1 MKGAFDSLDREHRA
15 LQNTLKGC
23 EQAIVRHQRAARE
36 LKIALQRAETIVEE
50 LQDALDQD
58 AVEEG
63 RLDVLKSGLEEAESD
78 KTIEAN
84 SYEEA
89 IIGRDKLSELMKI
102 KVEQLQG
109 LDSRMADAEVKTRKA
124 DSKALR
130 LSNQRQSALQE
141 KNSTIQVLEDAKDRK
156 KDIEDARQENAGR
169 VGSFKEQASQFC
181 ARVPIDPGETA
192 KSLDSKLR
200 KFTADI
206 ERYEAQ
212 SVGVNQNSLY
222 RMANIMI
229 GLAVTERRLVKM

>member
-1 MKGAFDSLDREHRA
+1 M
-15 LQNTLKGC
+15 KGC
-23 EQAIVRHQRAARE
+23 EQAIVRHQRAVRE

-63 RLDVLKSGLEEAESD
+63 RLDVLKSGLKEAESD
-78 KTIEAN
+78 KTVEAN

-89 IIGRDKLSELMKI
+89 VIGRDKLSELMKI

-109 LDSRMADAEVKTRKA
+109 IDARMAEAEVKVRKA
-124 DSKALR
+124 ESKALR

-141 KNSTIQVLEDAKDRK
+141 KNSTIQLLEDAKDRK
-156 KDIEDARQENAGR
+156 KTIEEARQENAGR
-169 VGSFKEQASQFC
+169 VASFIEQASQFC

-206 ERYEAQ
+206 ERYEAK
-212 SVGVNQNSLY
+212 SVGVNLNGYYSTTN
-222 RMANIMI
+222 MTI
-229 GLAVTERRLVKM
+229 GSAVTDRRLVKM

>member
-1 MKGAFDSLDREHRA
+1 MDREHRA

-23 EQAIVRHQRAARE
+23 EQAIVRHLRAARE

-63 RLDVLKSGLEEAESD
+63 RLDVLKFGLKEAESD
-78 KTIEAN
+78 KTMEAN

-89 IIGRDKLSELMKI
+89 VIGRDKLSELMKI

-109 LDSRMADAEVKTRKA
+109 IDARMAEAEVKVRKA
-124 DSKALR
+124 ESKALR

-141 KNSTIQVLEDAKDRK
+141 KNSTIQLLEDAKDRK
-156 KDIEDARQENAGR
+156 KDIEEAREENAGR
-169 VGSFKEQASQFC
+169 VASFIEQASQFC

-206 ERYEAQ
+206 ERYEAK
-212 SVGVNQNSLY
+212 SVGVNLCGCYS
-222 RMANIMI
+222 MANVIV
-229 GLAVTERRLVKM
+229 GLAVTDRKLAKM